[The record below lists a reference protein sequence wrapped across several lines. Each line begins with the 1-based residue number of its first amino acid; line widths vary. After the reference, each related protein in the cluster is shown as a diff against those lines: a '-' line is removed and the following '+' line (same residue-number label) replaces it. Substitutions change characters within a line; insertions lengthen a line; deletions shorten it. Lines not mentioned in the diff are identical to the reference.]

1 MSRYYTPAMQ
11 AWLGGYT
18 PRAAEE
24 VLADKRGAA
33 AKAVGAKATAK
44 RASAGEA
51 YTPGFGSATGTYP
64 ASARDPK
71 KGGDI
76 RKAAKL

>member
-33 AKAVGAKATAK
+33 AKKVGAEMTAR
-44 RASAGEA
+44 RAASGEA
-51 YTPGFGSATGTYP
+51 YTPGFGSKTGTYP
-64 ASARDPK
+64 ATVRDPK
-71 KGGDI
+71 KAGQI
-76 RKAAKL
+76 RKASGL